1 MPKLTESIGKV
12 YLITNK
18 LLYTNKAKRRCKICY
33 FQNLAMGTPCRWI
46 QKGGCLCRQI
56 LKEDIKL
63 MTEE

>member
-1 MPKLTESIGKV
+1 MPKLKENIGKV

-18 LLYTNKAKRRCKICY
+18 LLYTNKAKRKCRFCY
-33 FQNLAMGTPCRWI
+33 FQGLAMGLPCHWI
-46 QKGGCLCRQI
+46 QKGDGLCRQI